1 MQCSVGIRIR
11 RRNQSGFEWRRG
23 YEMDAQPVLREDGLV
38 TVTKAKRA
46 LLTLSEFLPS
56 YRDLCGNAPYY
67 YAVSEVE
74 RLEGEIVRV
83 SSSAEDLFHLT
94 QSIVS
99 QTHGLAQAIRAAKG
113 RGVEPDA

>member
-1 MQCSVGIRIR
+1 MNVQQASGEAGLITVG
-11 RRNQSGFEWRRG
+11 
-23 YEMDAQPVLREDGLV
+23 
-38 TVTKAKRA
+38 KAKRA

-67 YAVSEVE
+67 YAVSEVK

-83 SSSAEDLFHLT
+83 SSSAEDLFNLT

-99 QTHGLAQAIRAAKG
+99 QTYGLAQAIRAAKG

>member
-1 MQCSVGIRIR
+1 
-11 RRNQSGFEWRRG
+11 
-23 YEMDAQPVLREDGLV
+23 MDVTPAPQDGKLITV
-38 TVTKAKRA
+38 TTVTKAKRA
-46 LLTLSEFLPS
+46 LSVLSEFLPS

-67 YAVSEVE
+67 YAVNEVK
-74 RLEGEIVRV
+74 RLENELVRV
-83 SSSAEDLFHLT
+83 STAEELSTLT

>member
-1 MQCSVGIRIR
+1 
-11 RRNQSGFEWRRG
+11 
-23 YEMDAQPVLREDGLV
+23 MDVTPAPQDGKLITV
-38 TVTKAKRA
+38 TTVTKAKHA
-46 LLTLSEFLPS
+46 LSVLSEFLPS

-67 YAVSEVE
+67 YAVNEVK
-74 RLEGEIVRV
+74 RLENELVRV
-83 SSSAEDLFHLT
+83 STAEELSTLT

>member
-1 MQCSVGIRIR
+1 
-11 RRNQSGFEWRRG
+11 
-23 YEMDAQPVLREDGLV
+23 MDAPQKVQDGLI

-46 LLTLSEFLPS
+46 LSVLSEFLPS

-67 YAVSEVE
+67 YAVSEVK

-83 SSSAEDLFHLT
+83 ASSAEDLTSLT

-99 QTHGLAQAIRAAKG
+99 QTQGLARAIRAAKG

>member
-1 MQCSVGIRIR
+1 MNVKTPKDS
-11 RRNQSGFEWRRG
+11 
-23 YEMDAQPVLREDGLV
+23 LKDGLI

-46 LLTLSEFLPS
+46 LGVLSEFLPS

-67 YAVSEVE
+67 YAVNEVK

-83 SSSAEDLFHLT
+83 GGSAEDLLSLT

>member
-1 MQCSVGIRIR
+1 
-11 RRNQSGFEWRRG
+11 
-23 YEMDAQPVLREDGLV
+23 MDAPALGENII

-46 LLTLSEFLPS
+46 LCVLSEFLPS
-56 YRDLCGNAPYY
+56 YRDLCGTAPYY
-67 YAVSEVE
+67 YAVNEVK

>member
-1 MQCSVGIRIR
+1 
-11 RRNQSGFEWRRG
+11 
-23 YEMDAQPVLREDGLV
+23 MDAQSALRDDKLIPVTR
-38 TVTKAKRA
+38 AKRA

-67 YAVSEVE
+67 YAVSEVK

-83 SSSAEDLFHLT
+83 SSSAEDLLYLT

>member
-1 MQCSVGIRIR
+1 
-11 RRNQSGFEWRRG
+11 
-23 YEMDAQPVLREDGLV
+23 MDAQHKPEDDII
-38 TVTKAKRA
+38 TVTRAKRA
-46 LLTLSEFLPS
+46 LSTLSEFLPT

-67 YAVSEVE
+67 YAVSEVQ

-83 SSSAEDLFHLT
+83 SSSAEELLHLT

-99 QTHGLAQAIRAAKG
+99 QTRGLAQAIRAAKG